1 MPDPVSPDPARS
13 EPEPDAYANPLT
25 LEAVGWSDR
34 VAALVASSTSSTSTS
49 SGGEPARVVRV
60 DRDRCAVVLAAGES
74 TATGDPLPAVGD
86 WVLVAER
93 PSSDPPYAVVEV
105 MPRWSSLGRHT
116 AGRAAVEQVLAAD
129 MDIVAVMTS
138 LDHPV
143 NHSRLDRE
151 LVVAWET
158 GARPV
163 VILTKADACA
173 DARAEADEVVD
184 RHAGADVVVTS
195 AVDGSGIGE
204 VAERINPGETIVL
217 LGASGVGKSTLAN
230 ALLGRDEL
238 DTGPVRA
245 FDSKGRHTTTSR
257 HLLALPGGGVLIDTP
272 GLRSLGLFE
281 ADTGMALAF
290 PDLEVLIEQCRFT
303 NCSHSGDAGCAVDA
317 AVADGSLAPERLES
331 WHKLQ
336 REMERVAVQRDGR
349 ARAEQ
354 HKAARR
360 FGRAIKKQPHR

>member
-1 MPDPVSPDPARS
+1 MPDPLPPDPAR
-13 EPEPDAYANPLT
+13 PELDPSVSSGPPT
-25 LEAVGWSDR
+25 LESVGWSER
-34 VAALVASSTSSTSTS
+34 VAALVASSSRD
-49 SGGEPARVVRV
+49 GGEPARVVRV
-60 DRDRCAVVLAAGES
+60 DRDRGAVVLADSES
-74 TATGDPLPAVGD
+74 TAAGGPLPAVGD
-86 WVLVAER
+86 WVLLSPR
-93 PSSDPPYAVVEV
+93 PSSDPPYEV
-105 MPRWSSLGRHT
+105 IEVLPRWSALGRH
-116 AGRAAVEQVLAAD
+116 RADRATSEQVLAANV
-129 MDIVAVMTS
+129 DIVAVITA

-158 GARPV
+158 GARPLV
-163 VILTKADACA
+163 VLTKADACA
-173 DARAEADEVVD
+173 DAHIEVSDVLD
-184 RHAGADVVVTS
+184 RHAGVDVLLTS
-195 AVDGSGIGE
+195 AVDGAGIGE
-204 VAERINPGETIVL
+204 VAERIAPGETIVL

-238 DTGPVRA
+238 DTGAVRA

-290 PDLEVLIEQCRFT
+290 ADIEELTEQCRFA

-317 AVADGSLAPERLES
+317 AVAAGSLSAERLHS
-331 WHKLQ
+331 WHKLH
-336 REMERVAVQRDGR
+336 REMERVAIQRDGR
-349 ARAEQ
+349 ARADQ

-360 FGRAIKKQPHR
+360 FGRAVKKLPHR

>member
-1 MPDPVSPDPARS
+1 MPDPISPDPARS
-13 EPEPDAYANPLT
+13 QRDPDASANPLT
-25 LEAVGWSDR
+25 LAAVGWSDR
-34 VAALVASSTSSTSTS
+34 VAALFASSDQTDCQA
-49 SGGEPARVVRV
+49 ARVVRV
-60 DRDRCAVVLAAGES
+60 DRDRCAVVLADGES
-74 TATGDPLPAVGD
+74 TAAGDPLPAVGD
-86 WVLVAER
+86 WVQLSSR
-93 PSSDPPYAVVEV
+93 PSSDPPYTVTEV
-105 MPRWSSLGRHT
+105 LPRWSALGRHS
-116 AGRAAVEQVLAAD
+116 AGRATAEQVLAANVD
-129 MDIVAVMTS
+129 LVAVVTG

-163 VILTKADACA
+163 VVLTKADACP
-173 DARAEADEVVD
+173 DPQVEADDVVD
-184 RHAGADVVVTS
+184 RHAGVDIVVTS
-195 AVDGSGIGE
+195 AVDRTGIGE
-204 VAERINPGETIVL
+204 VTDRIKPGETIVL
-217 LGASGVGKSTLAN
+217 LGASGVGKSTLGN

-238 DTGPVRA
+238 DTGAVRA
-245 FDSKGRHTTTSR
+245 VDSKGRHTTSSR

-290 PDLEVLIEQCRFT
+290 ADIEELTEQCRFA
-303 NCSHSGDAGCAVDA
+303 NCSHSGDAGCAVAA
-317 AVADGSLAPERLES
+317 AVADGSLAAERLES

-336 REMERVAVQRDGR
+336 REMERVAIQRDGR
-349 ARAEQ
+349 AKAEQ